1 VVTATIRGVV
11 AERVEVGSVLDPLFT
26 LRALAGYSGL
36 GYSTIKRYVR
46 AMPHYRVGGKVL
58 VRRSAFDQWL
68 EQYREIGGPP
78 PRGDALDPNAALR
91 AARVRRAARLATG
104 A

>member
-1 VVTATIRGVV
+1 
-11 AERVEVGSVLDPLFT
+11 VLDPLFT
-26 LRALAGYSGL
+26 LKALAGYSGL

-46 AMPHYRVGGKVL
+46 SMPHYRVGVGGKGKVL

-91 AARVRRAARLATG
+91 AARARRAASLATG